1 MEKADLAGGI
11 ALALVGVL
19 LIFVVIPLDTE
30 EGMYFGLPPTFFPTL
45 LSIGLTLLAIALATK
60 AWFRLRAGGT
70 LQQAP
75 IRLRNLLMFAIA
87 AALVVAGAVVIDFFG
102 MIVGGPLL
110 IAAFMLFLGER
121 SVIRVL
127 ATATLPVAAVYLLA
141 TYVLR
146 APLP

>member
-1 MEKADLAGGI
+1 M
-11 ALALVGVL
+11 LALLGVL

-45 LSIGLTLLAIALATK
+45 LSVGLTLLAMALAAK
-60 AWFRLRAGGT
+60 AWMRLRSGGPR
-70 LQQAP
+70 QPAP
-75 IRLRNLLMFAIA
+75 LRLRNLLMFCISG
-87 AALVVAGAVVIDFFG
+87 ALVVAGAVIIDFFG

-127 ATATLPVAAVYLLA
+127 ATSTLPVAAVYLLA
-141 TYVLR
+141 TYVLQ

>member
-1 MEKADLAGGI
+1 M
-11 ALALVGVL
+11 LALVGLL
-19 LIFVVIPLDTE
+19 LIFVIIPLDTE

-45 LSIGLTLLAIALATK
+45 LSIGLTLLAAALALK
-60 AWFRLRAGGT
+60 AWNRIRAGGA
-70 LQQAP
+70 LQPAP
-75 IRLRNLLMFAIA
+75 LRLRNLAMFLIS
-87 AALVVAGAVVIDFFG
+87 AALVVSGAVIIDFFG
-102 MIVGGPLL
+102 MIAGGPLL

-127 ATATLPVAAVYLLA
+127 ATSTLPVAAVYLLA